1 MTPKKRSWINRLF
14 GSHNSSTGSNGASRP
29 FNTEPA
35 GTRPAASGTPSIS
48 DATYSPTSP
57 SPGPEDPPLPLS
69 GLTLDQSTELIKQV
83 VRTLNKLGY
92 GANPTPEVVY
102 FSKPEDIEKPLK
114 YSGPTPGPYGGKLPA
129 PDDSEGSLMGLDNV
143 TRQAANAENFD
154 RDMPSIVEEFVTGL
168 VTSLDA
174 ASEMQ
179 SLPDAEFYA
188 LLRVRLTAIDL
199 LPENLQADAREFN
212 QNSPVR
218 PFSDALCIH
227 LVQDAP
233 HSVMGLTPAG
243 LEDRGPVEDLF
254 RIGYR
259 NLWQDLIDSDLE
271 VQSVQGEDGKPGE
284 RMWVFE
290 GSSYYAGSIPILL
303 DEIIERYLPQLD
315 RSAGLIFAAP
325 HRHLTL
331 VREMDTGA
339 NLMGSIGLMATAAAE
354 QFSKQP
360 GSLSPRLLISHM
372 GEITT
377 FTDVKWRDE
386 RSAELEVK
394 PTAYLMEKLN
404 QGWEDGEGFGD
415 GGPGGGGLAGPG
427 PRM

>member
-57 SPGPEDPPLPLS
+57 SPGPKDPPLPLS

-415 GGPGGGGLAGPG
+415 GGLGGGGLAGPG

>member
-48 DATYSPTSP
+48 DATYSPTSS

-129 PDDSEGSLMGLDNV
+129 PDDGEGSLMGLDNV

-179 SLPDAEFYA
+179 SLPDAEFYS

-199 LPENLQADAREFN
+199 LPESLQADAREFN

-243 LEDRGPVEDLF
+243 LKDRGPVEDLF

-290 GSSYYAGSIPILL
+290 GSSYYVGSIPILL
-303 DEIIERYLPQLD
+303 DEIVERYLPQID
-315 RSAGLIFAAP
+315 RSAGLLFAAP

-339 NLMGSIGLMATAAAE
+339 NLMGSIGLLATAAAE

-360 GSLSPRLLISHM
+360 GSLSPRLLLSHM

-415 GGPGGGGLAGPG
+415 GGPSGGGLAGPG
-427 PRM
+427 PQM